1 MMSSKNELQSAKSFF
16 YKALSHGY
24 NVDKENNQAL
34 RRSQTR
40 EYYIQEFP
48 EHSVLDHSQIDQR
61 LRTLGANFFQI
72 IGIEQPKTAKKYD
85 AVIANYLGEYDAR
98 DIDK

>member
-1 MMSSKNELQSAKSFF
+1 MNPKNELQSTKSFF
-16 YKALSHGY
+16 YKALSHGH

-34 RRSQTR
+34 RRSQIR

-48 EHSVLDHSQIDQR
+48 EHSSLGHSQIDQR

-72 IGIEQPKTAKKYD
+72 IGLNQPKTASKYSELINNFLSD
-85 AVIANYLGEYDAR
+85 YISQN
-98 DIDK
+98 IDKK